1 MDYDKKF
8 TFISMVLFILII
20 VLSIQIFNSDIYF
33 DFNKIN
39 FANIYRNLASL
50 KINLNYS
57 KDKIVNYEQN
67 YIKDGSSYYSKNNE
81 IYSLNDGVIIYCN
94 EDKIVI
100 HQNDDYYVRYDGYFI
115 LNVNKYDYVEKNTKV
130 AFSYQLF
137 DIEIYNK
144 HDTISFEK
152 YLQIT
157 F

>member
-94 EDKIVI
+94 EEKIVI
-100 HQNDDYYVRYDGYFI
+100 HQNDDYFVRYDGYFI

>member
-81 IYSLNDGVIIYCN
+81 IYSLNDGVIIYCD
-94 EDKIVI
+94 EEKIVI
-100 HQNDDYYVRYDGYFI
+100 HQNDDYFVRYDGYFI

>member
-57 KDKIVNYEQN
+57 KDKIVNCEQN

>member
-100 HQNDDYYVRYDGYFI
+100 HQNDDYFVRYDGYFI

>member
-8 TFISMVLFILII
+8 TFISMILFILII

-100 HQNDDYYVRYDGYFI
+100 HQNDDYFVRYDGYFI

>member
-94 EDKIVI
+94 DDKIVI
-100 HQNDDYYVRYDGYFI
+100 HQNDDYFVRYDGYFI

>member
-20 VLSIQIFNSDIYF
+20 VLSIQIFNSNIYF

-100 HQNDDYYVRYDGYFI
+100 HQNDDYFVRYDGYFI

>member
-20 VLSIQIFNSDIYF
+20 VLSIQVFNSDIYF

-81 IYSLNDGVIIYCN
+81 IYSLNDGVIIYCD
-94 EDKIVI
+94 EKKIVI
-100 HQNDDYYVRYDGYFI
+100 HQNDDYFVRYDGYFI

>member
-20 VLSIQIFNSDIYF
+20 VLSIQVFNSDIYF

-81 IYSLNDGVIIYCN
+81 IYSLNDGVIIYCD
-94 EDKIVI
+94 EEKIVI
-100 HQNDDYYVRYDGYFI
+100 HQNDDYFVRYDGYFI

>member
-100 HQNDDYYVRYDGYFI
+100 HQNDDYFVRYDGYFI

-137 DIEIYNK
+137 DIGIYNK

>member
-81 IYSLNDGVIIYCN
+81 IYSLNDGVIIYCD
-94 EDKIVI
+94 EKKIVI
-100 HQNDDYYVRYDGYFI
+100 HQNDDYFVRYDGYFI